1 MYVCLFIIKDTATIV
16 AFKMTNGAFGC
27 ILVHCGAIISLLS
40 FVYNRKHIESSIG
53 FQFFPIFKELE
64 SFIASAY
71 DAKTADASRASGSE
85 TNQQKCKQLLIYVT
99 ALLKMLSAQCSED
112 LVDDVA
118 LLRFIGVHIQIE
130 RCRYVGVS

>member
-1 MYVCLFIIKDTATIV
+1 M
-16 AFKMTNGAFGC
+16 
-27 ILVHCGAIISLLS
+27 S
-40 FVYNRKHIESSIG
+40 VY
-53 FQFFPIFKELE
+53 FQQRFNK
-64 SFIASAY
+64 
-71 DAKTADASRASGSE
+71 KTADASRASGSE

-99 ALLKMLSAQCSED
+99 ALLKMLSAQCSEH